1 MRSWH
6 DVWALNLLF
15 PIAFDFCLCNGKTH
29 MSQLP
34 KKTFAEL
41 PDPPNYV
48 LFFQLFFEVEFYTY
62 LCDSFILFSHLV
74 DCKFPKEKYLVFFGP
89 QLYLGV
95 AMCLGLHK

>member
-1 MRSWH
+1 
-6 DVWALNLLF
+6 
-15 PIAFDFCLCNGKTH
+15 

-62 LCDSFILFSHLV
+62 LCDSFILFSHLL